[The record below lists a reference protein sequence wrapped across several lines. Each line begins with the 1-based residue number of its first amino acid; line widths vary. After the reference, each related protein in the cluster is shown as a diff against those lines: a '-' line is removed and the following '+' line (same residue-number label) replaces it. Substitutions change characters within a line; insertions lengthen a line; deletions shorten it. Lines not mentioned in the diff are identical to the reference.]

1 MESFLAELKR
11 RRVYKVGAAYGAFI
25 LVVLAFVDSALPALP
40 FPVPEWMDTVVVT
53 GALAGFP
60 VALILAWFYDL
71 TSAGVERTPS
81 ALAGMPRGVRVLQ
94 VLGIVLALAVA
105 GLIGWLFM
113 VR

>member
-1 MESFLAELKR
+1 VEGFLAELKR

-25 LVVLAFVDSALPALP
+25 LVVLAFVDAALPALP
-40 FPVPEWMDTVVVT
+40 FPVPEWIDTVLVT

-71 TSAGVERTPS
+71 TSAGVEGTPS
-81 ALAGMPRGVRVLQ
+81 TPAGTPRGVRLLQAVGLVL
-94 VLGIVLALAVA
+94 VLAVA
-105 GLIGWLFM
+105 GLIGWLFL